1 MRLTCPPFGVPNI
14 ALGIKRVLPQVP
26 TRQVLVPWYM
36 RLVKLFACAALSLSL
51 SLSFHSDPYLAWKAA
66 NGEVPSGEDLVF
78 FT

>member
-1 MRLTCPPFGVPNI
+1 MGVPNI
-14 ALGIKRVLPQVP
+14 ALGIKLVLPQVP
-26 TRQVLVPWYM
+26 LQGRYWYHGT
-36 RLVKLFACAALSLSL
+36 RLVKDLLVQLSLSLSL